1 VLQYRRSKF
10 LRVRNGRSI
19 LLMFLWVFFF
29 RKEGS
34 KRGIYGSFA
43 YSAARD
49 SLIRMVPPN
58 HSIREGGRFY
68 SEGGILRWARAH
80 ALDYY
85 LKTNVKSGQKFIWW
99 GARMD

>member
-1 VLQYRRSKF
+1 MDARFF
-10 LRVRNGRSI
+10 LCFYG
-19 LLMFLWVFFF
+19 FFFF